1 MATREIAGRHGS
13 ARLGVALL
21 VVTVFAWG
29 LTWPINKLILAHLSP
44 LWLSA
49 IRTVIAVIAML
60 AITGLSGRLRLP
72 PRQDL
77 PVLCSIA
84 LLHMVGFSVMGVI
97 GLTMV
102 PAGRSVVLAYTTPL
116 WVIPGAA
123 LFLRERLTARK
134 LLGAAIGLAGLV
146 VLFNPLAFDWRDRDA
161 LIGNGAL
168 LLAAFLWASSILHI
182 RGHRW
187 RSTPFDLVFWE
198 LLLAAVVLN
207 TLAIL
212 IDGAPRF
219 EPTTSLVLLLLYI
232 GLPGTALAYWAIA
245 MASRD
250 LPAVTTSLGLLG
262 APVIGIAAAVL
273 ALGEALD
280 PLVLLAGALILGGV
294 AIGTIEREE
303 PRG

>member
-1 MATREIAGRHGS
+1 
-13 ARLGVALL
+13 
-21 VVTVFAWG
+21 
-29 LTWPINKLILAHLSP
+29 
-44 LWLSA
+44 
-49 IRTVIAVIAML
+49 
-60 AITGLSGRLRLP
+60 
-72 PRQDL
+72 
-77 PVLCSIA
+77 
-84 LLHMVGFSVMGVI
+84 VGFSVMGVI